1 MEANFIRSVEMR
13 SQETPSS
20 YFEKA
25 LRYFH
30 FVILAGTLLAT
41 NLSAQ
46 GDSSLWGSVTDAS
59 DAGIPG
65 ATVSIT
71 NLETGT
77 ARNLVTDEAGR
88 FNAPALS
95 VGHYEISASKAG
107 FTDRRTSVSLVVGQ
121 REQLDLKLQ
130 V

>member
-1 MEANFIRSVEMR
+1 MR

-20 YFEKA
+20 HSKKA
-25 LRYFH
+25 SLFLYLA
-30 FVILAGTLLAT
+30 ILVGTVFAA

-46 GDSSLWGSVTDAS
+46 GDSSLCGSVSDAS
-59 DAGIPG
+59 DAGIPA

-88 FNAPALS
+88 FNAPALP
-95 VGHYEISASKAG
+95 VGHYEITASKAG
-107 FTDRRTSVSLVVGQ
+107 FRT
-121 REQLDLKLQ
+121 
-130 V
+130 